1 LICHNAKAGGRDGYR
16 QILRLSRLLAE
27 CGFEARIETDLTA
40 LPQRVDQAQ
49 SQGRLRAVVGAGG
62 DGTMAALANLLP
74 PGVPLIPMP
83 MGTENLLA
91 KHLGQAGAPREVIST
106 VQSGTAIEVDA
117 GRAGGKLFLLM
128 ISAGLD
134 AEIVRRFEQ
143 RRGARSGRV
152 KWIKPIVDS
161 LRSYT
166 YPGLRVYCSPVEPA
180 GEAPLPLETRWLFGV
195 NLPRYALGLPLAP
208 EADGSDGLLDI
219 CMFEQ
224 GGTRA
229 AFSYLASVLRGT
241 AGARADCLI
250 QRCKR
255 FRVESDEPVPYQL
268 DGDFGG
274 WLPVEVEV
282 VPGRL
287 TLLAPPAKT

>member
-1 LICHNAKAGGRDGYR
+1 MSDVAVVGDERRTVLICHNAKAGGRDGYR

-91 KHLGQAGAPREVIST
+91 KHLGQAGAPGEVSST

-152 KWIKPIVDS
+152 KASRTSRPDRRNTVAS
-161 LRSYT
+161 PATVHLRI
-166 YPGLRVYCSPVEPA
+166 A
-180 GEAPLPLETRWLFGV
+180 GDIRSTR
-195 NLPRYALGLPLAP
+195 
-208 EADGSDGLLDI
+208 
-219 CMFEQ
+219 
-224 GGTRA
+224 
-229 AFSYLASVLRGT
+229 
-241 AGARADCLI
+241 
-250 QRCKR
+250 
-255 FRVESDEPVPYQL
+255 
-268 DGDFGG
+268 
-274 WLPVEVEV
+274 
-282 VPGRL
+282 
-287 TLLAPPAKT
+287 